1 MIPKSD
7 VNLPASDDLEAISE
21 SRTQAP
27 VEVRWALKLL
37 WLALALSV
45 VQYLFF
51 LPVAISVLP
60 TDPGAHGPGI
70 FSLAL
75 PFGGFAF
82 GAYLNI
88 KIARRKNWARII
100 KFVIAAA
107 SLGVQWAFSPGLTG
121 FEYITAG
128 APPALSFA
136 ALYLLF
142 LTSGHRWFRRTSL
155 HPTI

>member
-7 VNLPASDDLEAISE
+7 VNLHASDDLGAIGE

-37 WLALALSV
+37 WLALAFSV

-51 LPVAISVLP
+51 LPVAISALP
-60 TDPGAHGPGI
+60 TNPGARGPGI

-75 PFGGFAF
+75 PLGGYMF

-100 KFVIAAA
+100 KFIIAAA
-107 SLGVQWAFSPGLTG
+107 SLCLQWAFSPGLTG
-121 FEYITAG
+121 IEYLTAG

-142 LTSGHRWFRRTSL
+142 LTSGRQWFRRESL
-155 HPTI
+155 HPEI